1 MNPCT
6 QCGAPLR
13 WIAEAGYWNCD
24 RCGNRVAPN
33 APPTPQ
39 PGTYPPPQ
47 GGHPQHAQ
55 GGHPQHESSGLYP
68 PQQQGGR
75 PQHESSGLYPPQQQG
90 GHPQHDSGLYPP
102 QQQGYPPQQQG
113 YPPQGYGHYPQH
125 GHPPAR
131 GKGKLI
137 AIILVALALAGGGI
151 AVAVVM
157 SKKGS
162 GDGGGGGG
170 FDSAEALAKAT
181 TEAMAAGDG
190 DKLVSFTPS
199 LESMNAV
206 VDCPAEAKAA
216 NEQQAKESLEKAK
229 KHFAEIAAQ
238 TKGSGATLKSAKTDG
253 VAKME
258 VKVGEAVGPCK
269 AKAAIA
275 MTGVA
280 VEVDYTNPADK
291 SKQTHQATYGVMI
304 LDGKYYLLD
313 VGEIPE
319 SLRGAGGGGETP
331 TTPPTPPDTPQNAEL
346 TAARSALDQ
355 LRTEACA
362 CPDRA
367 CADQV
372 LSKRKSYA
380 EKYALVPGVMDDPA
394 IQGMVDELMKCIS
407 AKMAGTPPEPPP
419 IPPPTDPNAKPPEPA
434 TPGQGLPECEAYAK
448 AAERF
453 IKCSKVPK
461 QSRDAIQ
468 NAVDTMRKN
477 WGDPANMSPDL
488 KKQAAETCV
497 TLEKSMKDGAAAMG
511 CK

>member
-1 MNPCT
+1 MNPCP

-47 GGHPQHAQ
+47 
-55 GGHPQHESSGLYP
+55 
-68 PQQQGGR
+68 QGGR

-90 GHPQHDSGLYPP
+90 GHPQHDGSGLYPQ
-102 QQQGYPPQQQG
+102 QQQGYPPQQHG

-162 GDGGGGGG
+162 GGGGGG
-170 FDSAEALAKAT
+170 FDSSEALAKAT
-181 TEAMAAGDG
+181 TEALAAGDG
-190 DKLVSFTPS
+190 DKLVSFMPAIET
-199 LESMNAV
+199 MNSA
-206 VDCPAEAKAA
+206 VDCPPEAKAA
-216 NEQQAKESLEKAK
+216 NEQQAKEGLEKAK
-229 KHFAEIAAQ
+229 KHFAEVAGQ
-238 TKGSGATLKSAKTDG
+238 MKGSGATLKSSHTDG

-258 VKVGEAVGPCK
+258 MKVGEAVGPCK
-269 AKAAIA
+269 AKVTIG
-275 MTGVA
+275 MTGIA

-291 SKQTHQATYGVMI
+291 SKQTHQATYGTMI

-319 SLRGAGGGGETP
+319 ALRGAGGGTPTTPPETP
-331 TTPPTPPDTPQNAEL
+331 TTPSTPGDP
-346 TAARSALDQ
+346 AALKTEMEGIKSAS
-355 LRTEACA
+355 CA
-362 CPDRA
+362 CTDKA
-367 CADQV
+367 CADAQWTRLMQFV
-372 LSKRKSYA
+372 EKNKPTLEAPGA
-380 EKYALVPGVMDDPA
+380 EA
-394 IQGMVDELMKCIS
+394 INAMGSETIRCLDKLRLQSDTP
-407 AKMAGTPPEPPP
+407 TPPEPPP
-419 IPPPTDPNAKPPEPA
+419 IPPPPDPNAKPPEPA
-434 TPGQGLPECEAYAK
+434 TPGKGLPECEAYAK

-453 IKCSKVPK
+453 VKCSKVPK

-477 WGDPANMSPDL
+477 WGDPANMSADL